1 MKVKELIEK
10 LQKANKEAEVVFD
23 DTDWWLKWI
32 LFVKE
37 VKAKSE
43 DWDIDFF
50 ILKYNNNED

>member
-1 MKVKELIEK
+1 MKVKELLEELK
-10 LQKANKEAEVVFD
+10 KADLEAEVVFD
-23 DTDWWLKWI
+23 DTDGWLKWI

-50 ILKYNNNED
+50 ILKYDNNED